1 MQDNINDK
9 ELVLQAMREAAQRA
23 ESLAPTEGLVN
34 SVNGKGGVVTLDAYD
49 VGALPSPATTAGVQA
64 GMLLA
69 VKEVTSDG
77 KIITEAVE
85 PPNDAGFVEITENIP
100 AEQLAARK
108 VERIA
113 ESKARLSDYLLCH
126 PMQWTDGQRYAIT
139 AEKQQQLTSKIMSAT
154 LAAQTS
160 TPYSLTWNATGE
172 ECQAWTL
179 ENLTALAF
187 AIDARV
193 TSLVSYQQAQEVAMR
208 EASTLEAL
216 EAIPVDYD
224 SVPLPGGETA

>member
-1 MQDNINDK
+1 MYILNK
-9 ELVLQAMREAAQRA
+9 
-23 ESLAPTEGLVN
+23 T
-34 SVNGKGGVVTLDAYD
+34 K
-49 VGALPSPATTAGVQA
+49 
-64 GMLLA
+64 
-69 VKEVTSDG
+69 
-77 KIITEAVE
+77 TEAGQYPALE
-85 PPNDAGFVEITENIP
+85 TWPGLTAPAGYYWWPDSLDRTTFDQYQGFVELEVARGTVVSCAPNQP
-100 AEQLAARK
+100 AFEAWQAAQLAARK

-113 ESKARLSDYLLCH
+113 ESKAQLADYLLCH
-126 PMQWTDGQRYAIT
+126 PMQWTDGQYYAIT

>member
-1 MQDNINDK
+1 MYILSKTKSEAGQYPAIQHHDGLTAPEGFYWWPDYLEQDTF
-9 ELVLQAMREAAQRA
+9 EQY
-23 ESLAPTEGLVN
+23 EGF
-34 SVNGKGGVVTLDAYD
+34 VTLEVARGT
-49 VGALPSPATTAGVQA
+49 VVSCAPNQPAF
-64 GMLLA
+64 
-69 VKEVTSDG
+69 
-77 KIITEAVE
+77 EAWQ
-85 PPNDAGFVEITENIP
+85 

-113 ESKARLSDYLLCH
+113 ESKTQLSDYLLCH
-126 PMQWTDGQRYAIT
+126 PMQWTDGQYYAIT

-154 LAAQTS
+154 LAVQTG

>member
-1 MQDNINDK
+1 M
-9 ELVLQAMREAAQRA
+9 LVISKTPSEAGQYPAIQQSSRA
-23 ESLAPTEGLVN
+23 GIPAGFYWWPDSL
-34 SVNGKGGVVTLDAYD
+34 DR
-49 VGALPSPATTAGVQA
+49 ATFDQY
-64 GMLLA
+64 
-69 VKEVTSDG
+69 E
-77 KIITEAVE
+77 
-85 PPNDAGFVEITENIP
+85 GFVELEVARGTVVSCAPNQP
-100 AEQLAARK
+100 AFEAWQAAASAAALPARK
-108 VERIA
+108 LERIA
-113 ESKARLSDYLLCH
+113 ESKQQLADYLLAH
-126 PMQWTDGQRYAIT
+126 PLQWTDGQYYAIT
-139 AEKQQQLTSKIMSAT
+139 AEKQQQLTGKIMSAT
-154 LAAQTS
+154 LAAQTG
-160 TPYSLTWNATGE
+160 TPYSLTWNATGQ

>member
-1 MQDNINDK
+1 MYIIPQSPNASGAFPP
-9 ELVLQAMREAAQRA
+9 LQHWG
-23 ESLAPTEGLVN
+23 GL
-34 SVNGKGGVVTLDAYD
+34 T
-49 VGALPSPATTAGVQA
+49 
-64 GMLLA
+64 
-69 VKEVTSDG
+69 
-77 KIITEAVE
+77 
-85 PPNDAGFVEITENIP
+85 PPAGFDVWPDELEQDTFQQYNGFVILTVVRGTVVSCQPNQPAFEAWQ

-113 ESKARLSDYLLCH
+113 ESKAQLSDYLLCH
-126 PMQWTDGQRYAIT
+126 PMQWTDGQYYAIT

-154 LAAQTS
+154 LAAQTG

-193 TSLVSYQQAQEVAMR
+193 TSLVSYLQAREVEMR
-208 EASTLEAL
+208 DASTLEAL

>member
-1 MQDNINDK
+1 MYILNK
-9 ELVLQAMREAAQRA
+9 TKSEAGQYPAL
-23 ESLAPTEGLVN
+23 ESWAGLTAPTGFYWWPD
-34 SVNGKGGVVTLDAYD
+34 SLDRTQFEQY
-49 VGALPSPATTAGVQA
+49 Q
-64 GMLLA
+64 
-69 VKEVTSDG
+69 
-77 KIITEAVE
+77 
-85 PPNDAGFVEITENIP
+85 GFVELEVARGTVVSCTPNQP
-100 AEQLAARK
+100 AFEAWQAARLAARK

-113 ESKARLSDYLLCH
+113 ESKAQLADYLLCH

-160 TPYSLTWNATGE
+160 TPYALTWNATGE
-172 ECQAWTL
+172 ECQDWTL

>member
-1 MQDNINDK
+1 MYILSKTKSEAGQYPAIQHHDGLTAPEGFYWWPDYLEQDTF
-9 ELVLQAMREAAQRA
+9 EQY
-23 ESLAPTEGLVN
+23 EGF
-34 SVNGKGGVVTLDAYD
+34 VTLEVARGT
-49 VGALPSPATTAGVQA
+49 VVSCAPNQPAF
-64 GMLLA
+64 
-69 VKEVTSDG
+69 
-77 KIITEAVE
+77 EAWR
-85 PPNDAGFVEITENIP
+85 A
-100 AEQLAARK
+100 ARLAARK

-113 ESKARLSDYLLCH
+113 ESKTQLSDYLLCH
-126 PMQWTDGQRYAIT
+126 PMQWTDGQYYAIT

>member
-1 MQDNINDK
+1 MYILKSTPSAEGQYGPILSSNQPVPPEGYVWWPDSLD
-9 ELVLQAMREAAQRA
+9 RA
-23 ESLAPTEGLVN
+23 VFDQYEGF
-34 SVNGKGGVVTLDAYD
+34 VTLEVARGT
-49 VGALPSPATTAGVQA
+49 VVSCAPNQPAFEAWQA
-64 GMLLA
+64 A
-69 VKEVTSDG
+69 R
-77 KIITEAVE
+77 
-85 PPNDAGFVEITENIP
+85 
-100 AEQLAARK
+100 LAARK

-113 ESKARLSDYLLCH
+113 ESKTQLSDYLLCH

-154 LAAQTS
+154 LAAQTG
-160 TPYSLTWNATGE
+160 TPYALTWNATGE
-172 ECQAWTL
+172 ECQSWTL

-193 TSLVSYQQAQEVAMR
+193 TGLVSYQQAREVEMR
-208 EASTLEAL
+208 DASTLEAL

>member
-1 MQDNINDK
+1 MLMIAK
-9 ELVLQAMREAAQRA
+9 EPAANGSYPPLQPWAGQTPPEGYYQIKDGLDTSVFQEHSGFVILTVIRGIVTAMDPNTEALEAWQA
-23 ESLAPTEGLVN
+23 AASA
-34 SVNGKGGVVTLDAYD
+34 A
-49 VGALPSPATTAGVQA
+49 ALP
-64 GMLLA
+64 
-69 VKEVTSDG
+69 
-77 KIITEAVE
+77 
-85 PPNDAGFVEITENIP
+85 
-100 AEQLAARK
+100 ARK
-108 VERIA
+108 LERIA
-113 ESKARLSDYLLCH
+113 ESKAQLSDYLLCH
-126 PMQWTDGQRYAIT
+126 PMQWTDGQYYAIT

-160 TPYSLTWNATGE
+160 TSYSLTWNATGE

-193 TSLVSYQQAQEVAMR
+193 TSLVSYQQAQEVAMQA
-208 EASTLEAL
+208 ASTLEAL

>member
-1 MQDNINDK
+1 MYILKSTPSAEGQYGPILLSNQPVPPEGYVWWPDSVD
-9 ELVLQAMREAAQRA
+9 RA
-23 ESLAPTEGLVN
+23 VFDQYE
-34 SVNGKGGVVTLDAYD
+34 
-49 VGALPSPATTAGVQA
+49 
-64 GMLLA
+64 
-69 VKEVTSDG
+69 
-77 KIITEAVE
+77 
-85 PPNDAGFVEITENIP
+85 GFVELEVARGTVVSCAPNQPAFEAWQ

-113 ESKARLSDYLLCH
+113 ESKAQLSDYLLCH
-126 PMQWTDGQRYAIT
+126 PMQWTDGQYYAIT

>member
-1 MQDNINDK
+1 MYILSK
-9 ELVLQAMREAAQRA
+9 TKSEAGQYPAIQHHDG
-23 ESLAPTEGLVN
+23 LTAPEGFYWWPDYLEQ
-34 SVNGKGGVVTLDAYD
+34 GTFEQYEGFVTLEVARGT
-49 VGALPSPATTAGVQA
+49 VVSCAPNQPAFEAWQA
-64 GMLLA
+64 A
-69 VKEVTSDG
+69 R
-77 KIITEAVE
+77 
-85 PPNDAGFVEITENIP
+85 
-100 AEQLAARK
+100 LAARK

-113 ESKARLSDYLLCH
+113 ESKAQLSDYLLCH
-126 PMQWTDGQRYAIT
+126 PMQWTDGQYYAIT

-193 TSLVSYQQAQEVAMR
+193 TSLVSYQQAREVEMR
-208 EASTLEAL
+208 DASTLEAL

>member
-1 MQDNINDK
+1 MYILSKTKSNAGQYPALETWPGLTAPAGYYWWPD
-9 ELVLQAMREAAQRA
+9 
-23 ESLAPTEGLVN
+23 SL
-34 SVNGKGGVVTLDAYD
+34 DR
-49 VGALPSPATTAGVQA
+49 TTFDQYQ
-64 GMLLA
+64 
-69 VKEVTSDG
+69 
-77 KIITEAVE
+77 
-85 PPNDAGFVEITENIP
+85 GFVELEVARGTVVSCQPNQPAFEAWQ

-113 ESKARLSDYLLCH
+113 ESKAQLSDYLLCH
-126 PMQWTDGQRYAIT
+126 PMQWTDGQYYAIT

-154 LAAQTS
+154 LAAQTAQ
-160 TPYSLTWNATGE
+160 PYALTWNATGE

-193 TSLVSYQQAQEVAMR
+193 TSLVSYQQTQEVAMR
-208 EASTLEAL
+208 DAPTLEEL

>member
-1 MQDNINDK
+1 M
-9 ELVLQAMREAAQRA
+9 
-23 ESLAPTEGLVN
+23 
-34 SVNGKGGVVTLDAYD
+34 
-49 VGALPSPATTAGVQA
+49 AGVNIYILPQTPS
-64 GMLLA
+64 
-69 VKEVTSDG
+69 EDG
-77 KIITEAVE
+77 QYQSLQEWPRMT
-85 PPNDAGFVEITENIP
+85 PPDGYYWWPDSLDRTTFDQYQGFVELEVARGTVVSCQPNQPAFEAWQ

-113 ESKARLSDYLLCH
+113 ESKAQLSDYLLCH

>member
-1 MQDNINDK
+1 MYIIPQSPSASGAFPP
-9 ELVLQAMREAAQRA
+9 LQHWG
-23 ESLAPTEGLVN
+23 GL
-34 SVNGKGGVVTLDAYD
+34 T
-49 VGALPSPATTAGVQA
+49 
-64 GMLLA
+64 
-69 VKEVTSDG
+69 
-77 KIITEAVE
+77 
-85 PPNDAGFVEITENIP
+85 PPAGFDVWPEELDTADFYAYNGFVVLTVVRGTVVSCTPNLP
-100 AEQLAARK
+100 AFEAWQAARLAARK

-113 ESKARLSDYLLCH
+113 ESKTQLSDYLLCH
-126 PMQWTDGQRYAIT
+126 PMQWTDGQYYAIT

-224 SVPLPGGETA
+224 SVPLPGGKTA

>member
-1 MQDNINDK
+1 MYILSKTKSEAGQYPTIQHHDGLTAPEGFYWWPDYLEQDTF
-9 ELVLQAMREAAQRA
+9 EQY
-23 ESLAPTEGLVN
+23 EGF
-34 SVNGKGGVVTLDAYD
+34 VTLEVARGT
-49 VGALPSPATTAGVQA
+49 VVSCAPNQPAFKAWQA
-64 GMLLA
+64 A
-69 VKEVTSDG
+69 R
-77 KIITEAVE
+77 
-85 PPNDAGFVEITENIP
+85 
-100 AEQLAARK
+100 LAARK

-113 ESKARLSDYLLCH
+113 ESKTQLSDYLLCH
-126 PMQWTDGQRYAIT
+126 PMQWTDGQYYAIT

>member
-1 MQDNINDK
+1 MYILKDTPNSAGQY
-9 ELVLQAMREAAQRA
+9 EAIQQTTQPLPPPGYLWWPD
-23 ESLAPTEGLVN
+23 SLERDTFEQYEGF
-34 SVNGKGGVVTLDAYD
+34 VTLEVARGT
-49 VGALPSPATTAGVQA
+49 VVSCAPNQPAFEAWQA
-64 GMLLA
+64 A
-69 VKEVTSDG
+69 R
-77 KIITEAVE
+77 
-85 PPNDAGFVEITENIP
+85 
-100 AEQLAARK
+100 LAARK
-108 VERIA
+108 AERIA

-126 PMQWTDGQRYAIT
+126 PMQWTDGQYYAIT

>member
-1 MQDNINDK
+1 MYILSKTKSEVGQYPAIQHHDGLTAPEGFYWWPDYLEQDTF
-9 ELVLQAMREAAQRA
+9 ERY
-23 ESLAPTEGLVN
+23 EGF
-34 SVNGKGGVVTLDAYD
+34 VTLEVARGT
-49 VGALPSPATTAGVQA
+49 VVSCAPNQPAFEAWQA
-64 GMLLA
+64 A
-69 VKEVTSDG
+69 R
-77 KIITEAVE
+77 
-85 PPNDAGFVEITENIP
+85 
-100 AEQLAARK
+100 LAARK

-113 ESKARLSDYLLCH
+113 ESKTQLSDYLLCH
-126 PMQWTDGQRYAIT
+126 PMQWTDGQYYAIT

-154 LAAQTS
+154 LATQTS

>member
-1 MQDNINDK
+1 MYILSK
-9 ELVLQAMREAAQRA
+9 T
-23 ESLAPTEGLVN
+23 PTEEGQYPPIEVHDGLVAPD
-34 SVNGKGGVVTLDAYD
+34 GYYWWPDYLEQDTFEQYEGFVTLEVARGT
-49 VGALPSPATTAGVQA
+49 VVSCAPNQPAFEAWQA
-64 GMLLA
+64 A
-69 VKEVTSDG
+69 R
-77 KIITEAVE
+77 
-85 PPNDAGFVEITENIP
+85 
-100 AEQLAARK
+100 LAARK

-113 ESKARLSDYLLCH
+113 ESKTQLSDYLLCH
-126 PMQWTDGQRYAIT
+126 PMQWTDGQYYAIT

-224 SVPLPGGETA
+224 SVPLPGGGAA

>member
-1 MQDNINDK
+1 MYILNK
-9 ELVLQAMREAAQRA
+9 TKSEAGQYPALETWPGLTA
-23 ESLAPTEGLVN
+23 PAGYYWWPDSL
-34 SVNGKGGVVTLDAYD
+34 DR
-49 VGALPSPATTAGVQA
+49 TTFDQYQ
-64 GMLLA
+64 
-69 VKEVTSDG
+69 
-77 KIITEAVE
+77 
-85 PPNDAGFVEITENIP
+85 GFVELEVARGTVVSCAPNQP
-100 AEQLAARK
+100 AFEAWQAARLAARK

-113 ESKARLSDYLLCH
+113 ESKAQLSDYLLAH
-126 PMQWTDGQRYAIT
+126 PMQWIDGQRYAIT
-139 AEKQQQLTSKIMSAT
+139 AEKQQQLTGKIMSAT
-154 LAAQTS
+154 LAAQTG

>member
-1 MQDNINDK
+1 MLIIAK
-9 ELVLQAMREAAQRA
+9 EPAANGSYPPLQPWAGQTPPEGYYQIKDGLDTSVFQEHSGFVILTVVRGIVTAMDPNTAALEAWQAA
-23 ESLAPTEGLVN
+23 ASA
-34 SVNGKGGVVTLDAYD
+34 A
-49 VGALPSPATTAGVQA
+49 ALP
-64 GMLLA
+64 
-69 VKEVTSDG
+69 
-77 KIITEAVE
+77 
-85 PPNDAGFVEITENIP
+85 
-100 AEQLAARK
+100 ARK
-108 VERIA
+108 IERIA
-113 ESKARLSDYLLCH
+113 ESKAQLSDYLLCH

-160 TPYSLTWNATGE
+160 TPYSLTWNATGQ
-172 ECQAWTL
+172 ECQSWTL

-193 TSLVSYQQAQEVAMR
+193 TGLVSYQQAQEVAMR
-208 EASTLEAL
+208 DAPTLEAL

>member
-1 MQDNINDK
+1 M
-9 ELVLQAMREAAQRA
+9 
-23 ESLAPTEGLVN
+23 
-34 SVNGKGGVVTLDAYD
+34 
-49 VGALPSPATTAGVQA
+49 AGVNIYILPQTPS
-64 GMLLA
+64 
-69 VKEVTSDG
+69 EDG
-77 KIITEAVE
+77 QYQSLQEWPRMT
-85 PPNDAGFVEITENIP
+85 PPDGYYWWPDSLDRTTFDQYQGFVELEVARGTVVSCQPNQPAFEAWQ

-113 ESKARLSDYLLCH
+113 ESKAQLSDYLLCH

-154 LAAQTS
+154 LAAQTG
-160 TPYSLTWNATGE
+160 TPYALTWNATGE

-208 EASTLEAL
+208 DAPTLEAL

>member
-1 MQDNINDK
+1 MADVSIYIMPQTPSEDGQYQA
-9 ELVLQAMREAAQRA
+9 LQKWPRMTPPDGYYWWPD
-23 ESLAPTEGLVN
+23 SL
-34 SVNGKGGVVTLDAYD
+34 DR
-49 VGALPSPATTAGVQA
+49 TTFDQYQ
-64 GMLLA
+64 
-69 VKEVTSDG
+69 
-77 KIITEAVE
+77 
-85 PPNDAGFVEITENIP
+85 GFVELEVARGTVVSCQPNQPAFEAWQ

-113 ESKARLSDYLLCH
+113 ESKAQLSDYLLCH

-154 LAAQTS
+154 LAAQTG

>member
-1 MQDNINDK
+1 MYILSK
-9 ELVLQAMREAAQRA
+9 TKSEAGQYPAIQHHDG
-23 ESLAPTEGLVN
+23 LTAPEGFYWWPDYLEQ
-34 SVNGKGGVVTLDAYD
+34 GTFEQYEGFVTLEVARGT
-49 VGALPSPATTAGVQA
+49 VVSCAPNQPAFEAWQA
-64 GMLLA
+64 A
-69 VKEVTSDG
+69 R
-77 KIITEAVE
+77 
-85 PPNDAGFVEITENIP
+85 
-100 AEQLAARK
+100 LAARK

-113 ESKARLSDYLLCH
+113 ESKTQLSDYLLCH
-126 PMQWTDGQRYAIT
+126 PMQWTDGQYYAIT

>member
-1 MQDNINDK
+1 MYILKNTPSAEGQY
-9 ELVLQAMREAAQRA
+9 EAIQQTTQPLPPPGYVWWPDSLDRA
-23 ESLAPTEGLVN
+23 VFDQYEGF
-34 SVNGKGGVVTLDAYD
+34 VTLEVARGT
-49 VGALPSPATTAGVQA
+49 VVSCAPNQPAFEAWQA
-64 GMLLA
+64 A
-69 VKEVTSDG
+69 R
-77 KIITEAVE
+77 
-85 PPNDAGFVEITENIP
+85 
-100 AEQLAARK
+100 LAARK

-113 ESKARLSDYLLCH
+113 ESKTQLSDYLLCH
-126 PMQWTDGQRYAIT
+126 PMQWTDGQYYAIT

-172 ECQAWTL
+172 ECQAWAL
-179 ENLTALAF
+179 EDLTALAV

-224 SVPLPGGETA
+224 SVPLLGGETA

>member
-1 MQDNINDK
+1 MYILSK
-9 ELVLQAMREAAQRA
+9 TKSEAGQYPAIQHHDG
-23 ESLAPTEGLVN
+23 LTAPEGFYWWPDYLEQ
-34 SVNGKGGVVTLDAYD
+34 GTFEQYEGFVTLEVARGT
-49 VGALPSPATTAGVQA
+49 VVSCAPNQPAFEAWQA
-64 GMLLA
+64 A
-69 VKEVTSDG
+69 R
-77 KIITEAVE
+77 
-85 PPNDAGFVEITENIP
+85 
-100 AEQLAARK
+100 LAARK

-113 ESKARLSDYLLCH
+113 ESKTQLSDYLLCH
-126 PMQWTDGQRYAIT
+126 PMQWTDGQYYAIT

-208 EASTLEAL
+208 DAPTLEEL

>member
-1 MQDNINDK
+1 MYILNK
-9 ELVLQAMREAAQRA
+9 TKSEAGQYPALETWPGLTA
-23 ESLAPTEGLVN
+23 PAGFYWWPDSLDRTTFDQYQGF
-34 SVNGKGGVVTLDAYD
+34 VTLEVARGT
-49 VGALPSPATTAGVQA
+49 VVSCAPNQPAF
-64 GMLLA
+64 
-69 VKEVTSDG
+69 
-77 KIITEAVE
+77 EAWQ
-85 PPNDAGFVEITENIP
+85 

-108 VERIA
+108 AERIA
-113 ESKARLSDYLLCH
+113 ESKAQLSDYLLCH
-126 PMQWTDGQRYAIT
+126 PMQWTDGQYYAIT

-154 LAAQTS
+154 LAAQTAQ
-160 TPYSLTWNATGE
+160 PYALTWNATGE

-193 TSLVSYQQAQEVAMR
+193 TSLVSYQQAQEVAMQA
-208 EASTLEAL
+208 ASTLEAL

>member
-1 MQDNINDK
+1 MMFILN
-9 ELVLQAMREAAQRA
+9 ETPV
-23 ESLAPTEGLVN
+23 
-34 SVNGKGGVVTLDAYD
+34 
-49 VGALPSPATTAGVQA
+49 
-64 GMLLA
+64 
-69 VKEVTSDG
+69 DG
-77 KIITEAVE
+77 KYQDIVEWPGVKAPNGYLWWPDYLEKDTFEQYQGYVILEVARGTVVGCAPNQPAFEAWQ
-85 PPNDAGFVEITENIP
+85 A
-100 AEQLAARK
+100 AQLAARK

-113 ESKARLSDYLLCH
+113 ESKAQLSDYLLCH

-154 LAAQTS
+154 LAAQTG
-160 TPYSLTWNATGE
+160 TPYALTWNATGE

-179 ENLTALAF
+179 ENLAALAF

>member
-1 MQDNINDK
+1 MLILNLTK
-9 ELVLQAMREAAQRA
+9 SEAGQYPAIQPYSGPEIPEGYAWWPDSLERDTFAQYDGFIVPEIVRKTVK
-23 ESLAPTEGLVN
+23 SYAPNT
-34 SVNGKGGVVTLDAYD
+34 
-49 VGALPSPATTAGVQA
+49 
-64 GMLLA
+64 
-69 VKEVTSDG
+69 DG
-77 KIITEAVE
+77 FEAHQK
-85 PPNDAGFVEITENIP
+85 DL
-100 AEQLAARK
+100 LAARK
-108 VERIA
+108 LECIA
-113 ESKARLSDYLLCH
+113 DSKSSLAAYLLTH
-126 PMQWTDGQRYAIT
+126 PMQWTDGQYYAIT

-193 TSLVSYQQAQEVAMR
+193 TSLVSYQQAREVEMR
-208 EASTLEAL
+208 DASTLEAL

>member
-1 MQDNINDK
+1 MYILSKTKSEAGQYPAIQHHDGLTAPEGFYWWPDYLEQDTF
-9 ELVLQAMREAAQRA
+9 EQY
-23 ESLAPTEGLVN
+23 EGF
-34 SVNGKGGVVTLDAYD
+34 VTLEVARGT
-49 VGALPSPATTAGVQA
+49 VVSCAPNQPAFEAWQA
-64 GMLLA
+64 A
-69 VKEVTSDG
+69 R
-77 KIITEAVE
+77 
-85 PPNDAGFVEITENIP
+85 
-100 AEQLAARK
+100 LAARK

-113 ESKARLSDYLLCH
+113 ESKTQLSDYLLCH

-154 LAAQTS
+154 LAAQTG

-208 EASTLEAL
+208 DAPTLEAL